1 MMNVNDI
8 TEFNQTIGTEEIVT
22 LKPEVVKVRDVKI
35 VSVGVKQNKKVVF
48 FVKHTK
54 KDEPIEISSIKWISP
69 KNLGIQLKG
78 YKEYTFAI
86 RQSGTDAPVLYLIKD
101 DFGVTPLVA
110 TYISAGRYTCDV
122 TELGITTASNKCS
135 IWVSKANPYDASDAH
150 EVTAVLKTDTLFIVY
165 SIVNNVL
172 SDDVIGAAG
181 SGECVTISIRETLED
196 T

>member
-1 MMNVNDI
+1 MSDYKKTNDLTEKTTPVDADLLRLDDSADSFAWKKATIANVS
-8 TEFNQTIGTEEIVT
+8 T
-22 LKPEVVKVRDVKI
+22 KVQADLI
-35 VSVGVKQNKKVVF
+35 ANSTNYNALA
-48 FVKHTK
+48 
-54 KDEPIEISSIKWISP
+54 I
-69 KNLGIQLKG
+69 LMKG

-181 SGECVTISIRETLED
+181 SGECVTISIRETLS
-196 T
+196 